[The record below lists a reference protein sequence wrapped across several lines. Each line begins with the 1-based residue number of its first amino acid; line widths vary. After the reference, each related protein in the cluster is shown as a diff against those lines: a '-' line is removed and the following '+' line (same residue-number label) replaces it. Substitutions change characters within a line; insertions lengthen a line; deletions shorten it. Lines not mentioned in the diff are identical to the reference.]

1 VIDIGGLTA
10 SGAWRLEDEGEGIGF
25 LTLDLPGEK
34 VNKLTSAVLEDLDR
48 ILEALTHDPWLKAL
62 IVWGG
67 KPDSGT
73 FIAGADIH
81 EIRAVADPEEAAGKA
96 RRGQRI
102 LGRFSALP
110 AITVAA
116 IHGNCLGGGTELSLA
131 CDFRIASTSPR
142 TKIGL
147 PEVQLG
153 ILPGFGGTQR
163 LPRLVGLTRALPV
176 ILGGRPLDVRQAL
189 KIGLID
195 RAAYPGLLREE
206 AKTLVR
212 VARSSGGKCHVPPR
226 RRRPLATR
234 LLEKL
239 PPFRSWVRSR
249 ARKDIL
255 RRVGPHY
262 PAPFRALDAVI
273 DGFGKP
279 IEEGLER
286 EAALA
291 GELVASPVAKNLID
305 LFISSEEARRGKREA
320 ADPAGSSRG
329 PGAGSVGLPGPQGGA
344 GVHRGR
350 VGVVGAGVMGGSIA
364 ALFAQN
370 GNRVRLRDI
379 TPEAIQVGLARVK
392 EIYASLEKKRRM
404 SRREAANHLAA
415 ITATTSLAGF
425 EDVPVV
431 VEAVVEDLDV
441 KKTVFRDIEARVS
454 PGALLATNTSSL
466 SVGAMQSA
474 LERPERLVGLHF
486 FNPVHRM
493 PLVEVVRGPRSSEES
508 ILRGEAIARSLG
520 KIPLRVEDGPGFA
533 VNRILGPYLNE
544 AVRLFEEGYSPV
556 GIDRALRDFGMPMG
570 PFELLDE
577 VGLDVAAKVAGVL
590 HGALGARV
598 KPPEVME
605 RLLAEPGLRGK
616 KTGKGFYLHGR
627 WSGRG
632 GRPSPNP
639 AALRLGGTGG
649 SNFKPD
655 APDLW
660 VKLLIFPMINE
671 AALVLEERI
680 VEDAA
685 KVDLAMVLG
694 TGFPPFRGGPLRYA
708 DAIGLPEVVDF
719 LVKTGES
726 RLKPCDLLVRLH
738 AEGGRFH
745 GEKRERVASAP

>member
-1 VIDIGGLTA
+1 VIDISGLTA
-10 SGAWRLEDEGEGIGF
+10 TGAWRLEDEGEGIGF
-25 LTLDLPGEK
+25 LTFDLPGEK
-34 VNKLTSAVLEDLDR
+34 VNKLTSAVLEDLER

-81 EIRAVADPEEAAGKA
+81 EIRSVADPDDAAGKA

-102 LGRFSALP
+102 LGKFATLP

-116 IHGNCLGGGTELSLA
+116 IHGNCLGGGTELALA
-131 CDFRIASTSPR
+131 CDFRIASVSPK

-163 LPRLVGLTRALPV
+163 LPRLVGLARALPL
-176 ILGGRPLDVRQAL
+176 ILGGKPVDVRQAL
-189 KIGLID
+189 RIGLVD

-206 AKTLVR
+206 AKALVR
-212 VARSSGGKCHVPPR
+212 VARSNGGKCHVPPR
-226 RRRPLATR
+226 RRRPLVGR

-239 PPFRSWVRSR
+239 RPFRAWVRSR
-249 ARKDIL
+249 ARKDIAA
-255 RRVGPHY
+255 RAGTHY
-262 PAPFRALDAVI
+262 PAPFKALDAVI
-273 DGFGKP
+273 EGFGRP
-279 IEEGLER
+279 LEEGLER
-286 EAALA
+286 EAMLV
-291 GELVASPVAKNLID
+291 GELAASPIAKNLID
-305 LFISSEEARRGKREA
+305 LFITSEEARRGRKEA
-320 ADPAGSSRG
+320 PAAGAAPPAPGPAGG
-329 PGAGSVGLPGPQGGA
+329 I
-344 GVHRGR
+344 GVHRGK
-350 VGVVGAGVMGGSIA
+350 VGVVGAGVMGGAIA

-370 GNRVRLRDI
+370 GHRVRLKDI
-379 TPEAIQVGLARVK
+379 TPEAIQAGFAKVREV
-392 EIYASLEKKRRM
+392 YASLEKKRRLT
-404 SRREAANHLAA
+404 RREAANHLAA

-431 VEAVVEDLDV
+431 VEAIVEDLDV
-441 KKTVFRDIEARVS
+441 KKAVFRELEAKVS
-454 PGALLATNTSSL
+454 PDALLATNTSSL
-466 SVGAMQSA
+466 SIGEIQSA

-493 PLVEVVRGPRSSEES
+493 PLVEVVRGRQSSEEA
-508 ILRGEAIARSLG
+508 LQRGEAIARSLG

-533 VNRILGPYLNE
+533 VNRILGPYMNE
-544 AVRLFEEGYSPV
+544 AVRLFEEGYSLV
-556 GIDRALRDFGMPMG
+556 AVDRALREFGMPMG

-590 HGALGARV
+590 HGALGARA
-598 KPPEVME
+598 KPPDVME
-605 RLLAEPGLRGK
+605 RLVADAGLKGK
-616 KTGKGFYLHGR
+616 KSGKGFYIHGG
-627 WSGRG
+627 WSARG
-632 GRPSPNP
+632 GKPHPNP
-639 AALRLGGTGG
+639 VALKLGGTGG

-660 VKLLIFPMINE
+660 VKRLIFPMINE

-685 KVDLAMVLG
+685 RVDLAMVLG

-708 DAIGLPEVVDF
+708 DSIGLGEVVEF
-719 LVKTGES
+719 LARTGEE

-738 AEGGRFH
+738 AEGSRFH
-745 GEKRERVASAP
+745 GGKRERVASAS